1 MIDESDIQYVHRVL
15 SDHQSYHYHESY
27 VNHIKR
33 KEKECEESFKDKLFN
48 EYEKS
53 KIPWEDVLDFLHAHG
68 DCEKICNSK
77 KCKRLQ
83 DALKEIEKLNKKLE
97 MCKKYVPIETDDY
110 DYIFLDTTYWS
121 KIFGKERKK

>member
-15 SDHQSYHYHESY
+15 GNDPYRIPESY
-27 VNHIKR
+27 VNYIKR
-33 KEKECEESFKDKLFN
+33 KEKECEERFKDKLFN

-53 KIPWEDVLDFLHAHG
+53 KIPYEEVLDFLRAHG
-68 DCEKICNSK
+68 ERKKICNNK